1 MSDIK
6 ELLQLIDRGDYL
18 IPEFQRG
25 YVWNAN
31 QVKGFMNSLYL
42 GYPSGSFLIWKTE
55 EPSETRGDVDNKN
68 LVYKNLI
75 LDGQQRLT
83 TIYTIF
89 KGETPAWYEGVS
101 LRTDLYFNLETEV
114 FQYYKQREMEG
125 KKEWIHVSDYLVN
138 GALTGFMGRFGELSD
153 EFRSYYIQPH
163 VMERLTK
170 LGQME
175 SYNYHIQEV
184 QLTEV
189 EKVVDI
195 FNLVNKSGTTLSES
209 DLALAIV
216 SSTWEGTK
224 HKFRAQ
230 IEEYKKVNFEFDFNF
245 FTRLLNML
253 TTNQARYGQIAKQT
267 PADFDLAWE
276 KINNS
281 LSYLINVLREDAYV
295 DSFKNLSSVYVLYT
309 LVYYLSK
316 NNNQFPSEE
325 DKNKAVYWMFMAQL
339 WGWYSGSSE
348 SYLDKDI
355 NSIEDGNGI
364 DGLINNLSLSRGS
377 NLYLTAD
384 DMAYQGV
391 RSKIFPVFYAAI
403 RSQGAKDWGDSNVPL
418 YSKNIG
424 SNNALERHYIFP
436 KTYLKGKYDSRNS
449 LEKNLVNEISN
460 QALITKKSSS
470 EFLNTPPSEYL
481 LDVSEEQLYKQFVPL
496 DSEIYTL
503 EHYEFFL
510 QKRRKLIADG
520 LNEFLASY
528 YNYQSKDQIASE
540 LQHFDESIE
549 RIEIAFREKI
559 NSVLCEAAEEDP
571 YAEFISPGL
580 QGDIKKQV
588 NRHLS
593 KNPGEDPADYT
604 DLRSR
609 LDFFVLSQYKQVI
622 AGKETWTYFEESFG
636 NKVMFEKRFDQF
648 GELRNC
654 ISHVRFPN
662 EVTQKEGEAAI
673 AWFESILLKSNKDT

>member
-528 YNYQSKDQIASE
+528 YNFQSKDQIASE